1 MVELLGVLIAV
12 VITGLVWGVLRLL
25 RALRRGLALLL
36 GGRAGERVRDRVA
49 AIWGVRLRA
58 ARAIGRSQADRIA
71 ALTSEL
77 ERTRRALLLAEAA
90 RGRPDRRS
98 GPPEDR
104 FRRAKQAF
112 AVQFHPDRLRCPEP
126 ERGIRVGI
134 FAQFWQVLRRIER
147 G

>member
-12 VITGLVWGVLRLL
+12 VITGLVWGALRLL
-25 RALRRGLALLL
+25 RGLRRGLALLL
-36 GGRAGERVRDRVA
+36 GGRAGDRVA
-49 AIWGVRLRA
+49 AIRGVRLRA
-58 ARAIGRSQADRIA
+58 ARAMGRSQADRIA
-71 ALTSEL
+71 ALTGEL
-77 ERTRRALLLAEAA
+77 DRTRRALLLAEAA
-90 RGRPDRRS
+90 RTRP

-126 ERGIRVGI
+126 ERGIRIGI

>member
-12 VITGLVWGVLRLL
+12 VITGLVWGALRLL
-25 RALRRGLALLL
+25 RGLRRGLALLL
-36 GGRAGERVRDRVA
+36 GGRAGAHARGRVA
-49 AIWGVRLRA
+49 AIRGVRLRA
-58 ARAIGRSQADRIA
+58 ARAMGRNQADRIA
-71 ALTSEL
+71 ALTGEL
-77 ERTRRALLLAEAA
+77 DRTRRALLLAEAA
-90 RGRPDRRS
+90 RARP

-126 ERGIRVGI
+126 ERSIRIGI